1 MRGLRISA
9 LMASGL
15 LLMAAAVIGCASGGG
30 TAAPAASEP
39 PASTEPA
46 AASAGSANATTVIRV
61 ATPEPADDSIKAHL
75 ATTVLDT
82 GTQRI
87 AFLLETPK
95 ALVKAPTVE
104 VSVTHADGAVA
115 PAQVTAQFNE
125 WPYGVRG
132 SYSAAV
138 EFPAPGEYVLT
149 AAVSDDVNGVTGAV
163 DIPVTARAQSPVP
176 SVGEAAPSSITKTL
190 GDGLELAQLTTDYE
204 PDPELYRLSIA
215 DAVDAGRPAVIVFAT
230 PAFCSS
236 PTCGP
241 QVDTVSELRAKHP
254 AAASYIHVE
263 LYDNPEEIQGDLSR
277 ARLAPAADEWGFTQ
291 IDHWTNESWV
301 FVLDAGGVVR
311 HRFEGFAALGELE
324 AALGDVGGLF
334 P

>member
-9 LMASGL
+9 LLASGL
-15 LLMAAAVIGCASGGG
+15 LLIAAAAGCGSGGG
-30 TAAPAASEP
+30 PAAPAA
-39 PASTEPA
+39 TEPSGGA
-46 AASAGSANATTVIRV
+46 AAGTANATTAIRV
-61 ATPEPADDSIKAHL
+61 ATPDPADDSIKAHL

-104 VSVTHADGAVA
+104 VSVTHAAGAVA
-115 PAQVTAQFNE
+115 PAQVTAGFNE

-132 SYSAAV
+132 SYTAAV

-149 AAVSDDVNGVTGAV
+149 AAVADAANGVTGAV

-176 SVGEAAPSSITKTL
+176 AVGEAAPASITKAL
-190 GDGLELAQLTTDYE
+190 GDGLELSQLTTDYE
-204 PDPELYRLSIA
+204 PDPELYRMSIA
-215 DAVDAGRPAVIVFAT
+215 DAVDAGRPTVIVFAT

-254 AAASYIHVE
+254 DAASYIHVE

-301 FVLDAGGVVR
+301 FVLDAGGVIR
-311 HRFEGFAALGELE
+311 QRFEGFATLGELE
-324 AALGDVGGLF
+324 AALGDVGGLS